1 MINGPGWA
9 RDANL
14 LYVEWCTGEQ
24 ELYNMTIDPHQVTN
38 IVESTDLT
46 IVNSLSH
53 LVAHLGKCSGHS
65 CYVLEEYFVGGEQ
78 SLISRRLTSREE
90 IQKSVR
96 DRLPCHNPPNMSAC
110 DLATGRKLFAIDLPV
125 PEPFQF
131 GFPFSDGE
139 EVPTEL
145 MNVWRQHEHYFY

>member
-78 SLISRRLTSREE
+78 SLISRRLTKVD
-90 IQKSVR
+90 KSGGDPKER
-96 DRLPCHNPPNMSAC
+96 KRPIALP
-110 DLATGRKLFAIDLPV
+110 
-125 PEPFQF
+125 
-131 GFPFSDGE
+131 
-139 EVPTEL
+139 
-145 MNVWRQHEHYFY
+145 